1 MHRTRGKGGEK
12 EKEDDRLVKD
22 CRPDGNGSN
31 ENRREG
37 REDEK
42 SCDGGFHRSA
52 RSLSGGERPCRERNQ
67 RRMHREDQGSGEA
80 DQREGAR
87 RWRSRDQQE
96 RRQVRLEGLLCLCRG
111 LRRDGACPPD
121 SGREG
126 RYGRGGQGGGPV
138 AVE

>member
-52 RSLSGGERPCRERNQ
+52 RSLSGEQRPCRERNQ
-67 RRMHREDQGSGEA
+67 RRMNREDQGSGEV

-87 RWRSRDQQE
+87 RRGSRDQQE
-96 RRQVRLEGLLCLCRG
+96 RRQVRVEGLLCLCRG
-111 LRRDGACPPD
+111 LRREGACPPD
-121 SGREG
+121 ERGSDREE
-126 RYGRGGQGGGPV
+126 R
-138 AVE
+138 

>member
-1 MHRTRGKGGEK
+1 MHRTRVKGGEK

-37 REDEK
+37 REEDK
-42 SCDGGFHRSA
+42 SCDGGFHPSA

-87 RWRSRDQQE
+87 R
-96 RRQVRLEGLLCLCRG
+96 RG
-111 LRRDGACPPD
+111 GGDEQ
-121 SGREG
+121 EG
-126 RYGRGGQGGGPV
+126 RPVRGEG
-138 AVE
+138 